1 MKKTIATIFIS
12 AAMMWAAGSQTFTGV
27 VTDSMCG
34 GDHKAMNMGGS
45 DEKCVTEC
53 VKSGA
58 KYALF
63 DGKNSYV
70 LSDQA
75 GAAKF
80 AARKVKVTGTL
91 DQNAKTI
98 HVSSIAAAK

>member
-1 MKKTIATIFIS
+1 MKKTILTIFAS
-12 AAMMWAAGSQTFTGV
+12 AALMWAAGSQTFTGI

-34 GDHKAMNMGGS
+34 ADHKDMNMGP

-63 DGKNSYV
+63 DGKNSYT

-80 AARKVKVTGTL
+80 AAKKVKVTGTL
-91 DQNAKTI
+91 DENAKTI
-98 HVSSIAAAK
+98 QVSSIAPAK